1 MITLEV
7 LELVRSMAQRTRVW
21 RERAIK
27 GFQKLG
33 SDDLGYRPASG
44 MSSFGWLLAHQ
55 AALYDYSL
63 NVLVKGGSPK
73 NPELFRRYTPGTDG
87 EWTGVSLQEIGD
99 YYTSGEEALLAYVK
113 GATDEQLTSVPEHD
127 MPAPFKGMRV
137 IDLIA
142 NTFVHMGHHIG
153 HLNAI
158 VQELEKKA
166 KK

>member
-7 LELVRSMAQRTRVW
+7 SRVW

-73 NPELFRRYTPGTDG
+73 NPELFRKYTLSCLENTLLGRMVNGQEYPYRKLGT
-87 EWTGVSLQEIGD
+87 TTPQ
-99 YYTSGEEALLAYVK
+99 
-113 GATDEQLTSVPEHD
+113 
-127 MPAPFKGMRV
+127 
-137 IDLIA
+137 
-142 NTFVHMGHHIG
+142 
-153 HLNAI
+153 
-158 VQELEKKA
+158 A
-166 KK
+166 KKPSWHT